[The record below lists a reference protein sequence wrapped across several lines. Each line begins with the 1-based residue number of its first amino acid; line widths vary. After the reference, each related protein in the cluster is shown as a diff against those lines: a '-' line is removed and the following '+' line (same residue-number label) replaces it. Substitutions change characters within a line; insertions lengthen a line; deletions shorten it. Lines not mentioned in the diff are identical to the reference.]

1 MPADLHVS
9 LCDSHKIHDIM
20 VKRFIPLI
28 ALVFVAACSG
38 SGSSTDTTAGAL
50 TPSSTVLSLPTTTVA
65 EIFNPATGEQA
76 VMCDNKAVG
85 ASYGE
90 KVKLEFC
97 TTTWAMGD
105 TDKDTWNCP
114 KEGCAQT
121 RLYHLVDTK
130 WTSPAICKR
139 DKPLTRFALSCYVPN
154 AGPATL
160 AEIPPKDVA
169 CIIWQTNK
177 SLTYVEETG
186 CTPSKGDINVSLS
199 AECTGYFTAVSLP
212 LEKCDNGSAVT
223 VMQKQLRAAGYSV
236 SVDGYF
242 GPAMAKAVYAFQG
255 DKGLRQ
261 LGIIDSATW
270 DALSPK
276 AFPG

>member
-1 MPADLHVS
+1 ML
-9 LCDSHKIHDIM
+9 
-20 VKRFIPLI
+20 KRFVPVVVL
-28 ALVFVAACSG
+28 LLMVSCGGNG
-38 SGSSTDTTAGAL
+38 SASN
-50 TPSSTVLSLPTTTVA
+50 TTVA
-65 EIFNPATGEQA
+65 GAPSASTAPTASTTTIPVLLNPESGEKA
-76 VMCDNKAVG
+76 VECDNKAVG

-97 TTTWAMGD
+97 TETWAMGD
-105 TDKDTWNCP
+105 TDQDTWNCP

-121 RLYHLVDTK
+121 RLFHLVDTK
-130 WTSPAICKR
+130 WTSPAICRR

-169 CIIWQTNK
+169 CIIWQANK
-177 SLTYVEETG
+177 SLSFVEETG
-186 CTPSKGDINVSLS
+186 CTPSKAEIDVSLS
-199 AECTGYFTAVSLP
+199 TECTGYFAAVSLP
-212 LEKCDNGSAVT
+212 LEKCDTGGAVT
-223 VMQKQLRAAGYSV
+223 VMQKQLRTAGYSV

-255 DKGLRQ
+255 KKGLQQ

>member
-1 MPADLHVS
+1 M
-9 LCDSHKIHDIM
+9 
-20 VKRFIPLI
+20 KRLLPVVLLFLT
-28 ALVFVAACSG
+28 ACG
-38 SGSSTDTTAGAL
+38 GSSASTDSTSASAAPTSTTLLA
-50 TPSSTVLSLPTTTVA
+50 PTTTVA
-65 EIFNPATGEQA
+65 EIFNPASGEKE
-76 VMCDNKAVG
+76 VTCDNKAVG

-105 TDKDTWNCP
+105 TDQDRWNCP
-114 KEGCAQT
+114 KEGCEQT

-130 WTSPAICKR
+130 WTSPAICSR

-169 CIIWQTNK
+169 CIIWQANK
-177 SLTYVEETG
+177 SLTYVTETG
-186 CTPSKGDINVSLS
+186 CTPSKADINLSLS
-199 AECTGYFTAVSLP
+199 AECTGYFAAVSLP
-212 LEKCDNGSAVT
+212 LEKCDTGGAVT

-255 DKGLRQ
+255 KKSLQQ

-270 DALSPK
+270 DALSTK

>member
-1 MPADLHVS
+1 MF
-9 LCDSHKIHDIM
+9 
-20 VKRFIPLI
+20 KRLLPI
-28 ALVFVAACSG
+28 ALLILTACSG
-38 SGSSTDTTAGAL
+38 SSVSTDTTIASIAA
-50 TPSSTVLSLPTTTVA
+50 SSTTTPATTTTVP
-65 EIFNPATGEQA
+65 EIFNPASGEKA
-76 VMCDNKAVG
+76 IECNNKAVG

-105 TDKDTWNCP
+105 TDQDTWNCP

-121 RLYHLVDTK
+121 RLYRLVGDK
-130 WTSPAICKR
+130 WISPVICRR

-160 AEIPPKDVA
+160 AEIPPRDVA

-186 CTPSKGDINVSLS
+186 CTPSKAEVNASLS
-199 AECTGYFTAVSLP
+199 TACTGYFAAVSLP
-212 LEKCDNGSAVT
+212 LEKCDTGGAVT
-223 VMQKQLRAAGYSV
+223 VMQKQLRAAGYTV

-255 DKGLRQ
+255 KKSLQQ

-270 DALSPK
+270 NALSTKP
-276 AFPG
+276 FPG

>member
-1 MPADLHVS
+1 MF
-9 LCDSHKIHDIM
+9 
-20 VKRFIPLI
+20 KRLLPI
-28 ALVFVAACSG
+28 ALLILTACSG
-38 SGSSTDTTAGAL
+38 SSVSTDTTIASIAA
-50 TPSSTVLSLPTTTVA
+50 SSTTTPATTTTVP
-65 EIFNPATGEQA
+65 EIFNPASGEKA
-76 VMCDNKAVG
+76 IECNNKAVG

-105 TDKDTWNCP
+105 TDQDTWNCP

-121 RLYHLVDTK
+121 RLYRLVGDK
-130 WTSPAICKR
+130 WISPVICRR

-160 AEIPPKDVA
+160 AEIPPRDVA

-186 CTPSKGDINVSLS
+186 CTPSKAEINVSLS
-199 AECTGYFTAVSLP
+199 TECTGYFAAVSLP
-212 LEKCDNGSAVT
+212 LEKCDTGGAVT
-223 VMQKQLRAAGYSV
+223 VTQKQLRAAGYSV

-255 DKGLRQ
+255 KKSLQQ

-270 DALSPK
+270 NALSTKP
-276 AFPG
+276 FPG

>member
-1 MPADLHVS
+1 MLKRLVPVVLLLLTACGGS
-9 LCDSHKIHDIM
+9 TASSDSTS
-20 VKRFIPLI
+20 
-28 ALVFVAACSG
+28 ASVAAA
-38 SGSSTDTTAGAL
+38 STTIPA
-50 TPSSTVLSLPTTTVA
+50 PTTTVA
-65 EIFNPATGEQA
+65 EIFNPASGEQA
-76 VMCDNKAVG
+76 IECDNKAVG

-105 TDKDTWNCP
+105 TDQDTWNCP

-121 RLYHLVDTK
+121 RLYHLVGEK
-130 WTSPAICKR
+130 WTSPAICRR

-169 CIIWQTNK
+169 CIIWQANK
-177 SLTYVEETG
+177 SLTFVEETG
-186 CTPSKGDINVSLS
+186 CTPSQADINASLS
-199 AECTGYFTAVSLP
+199 TECTGYFAAVSLP
-212 LEKCDNGSAVT
+212 LEKCDTGGAVT
-223 VMQKQLRAAGYSV
+223 VAQKQLRVAGYSV

-255 DKGLRQ
+255 KKGLQQ
-261 LGIIDSATW
+261 LGIIDTATW

>member
-1 MPADLHVS
+1 ML
-9 LCDSHKIHDIM
+9 
-20 VKRFIPLI
+20 KRLLPI
-28 ALVFVAACSG
+28 ALLALTACSG
-38 SGSSTDTTAGAL
+38 SSVSTDTTIAIIA
-50 TPSSTVLSLPTTTVA
+50 TTATTVPVTTTTVPD
-65 EIFNPATGEQA
+65 IFNPASGEKA
-76 VMCDNKAVG
+76 IECDNKAVG

-105 TDKDTWNCP
+105 TDQDTWNCP

-121 RLYHLVDTK
+121 RLYRLVGDK
-130 WTSPAICKR
+130 WTSPVICRR

-160 AEIPPKDVA
+160 AEIPPRDVA

-177 SLTYVEETG
+177 SLTFVEETG
-186 CTPSKGDINVSLS
+186 CTPSKAEINASLS
-199 AECTGYFTAVSLP
+199 TECTGYFADVTLP
-212 LEKCDNGSAVT
+212 LEKCDTGGAVT
-223 VMQKQLRAAGYSV
+223 VMQKQLRAAGYTV

-255 DKGLRQ
+255 KKSLQQ

-270 DALSPK
+270 NALSTKP
-276 AFPG
+276 FPG

>member
-1 MPADLHVS
+1 MF
-9 LCDSHKIHDIM
+9 
-20 VKRFIPLI
+20 KRLLPI
-28 ALVFVAACSG
+28 ALLILTACSG
-38 SGSSTDTTAGAL
+38 SSVSTDTTIASIAA
-50 TPSSTVLSLPTTTVA
+50 SSTTTPATTTTVP
-65 EIFNPATGEQA
+65 EIFNPASGEKA
-76 VMCDNKAVG
+76 IECNNKAVG

-105 TDKDTWNCP
+105 TDQDTWNCP

-121 RLYHLVDTK
+121 RLYRLVGDK
-130 WTSPAICKR
+130 WISPIICRR

-160 AEIPPKDVA
+160 AEIPPRDVA

-186 CTPSKGDINVSLS
+186 CTPSKAEINVSLS
-199 AECTGYFTAVSLP
+199 TECTGYFAAVSLP
-212 LEKCDNGSAVT
+212 LEKCDTGGAVT
-223 VMQKQLRAAGYSV
+223 VAQKQLRAAGYSV

-255 DKGLRQ
+255 KKSLQQ

-270 DALSPK
+270 NALSTKP
-276 AFPG
+276 FPG

>member
-1 MPADLHVS
+1 MF
-9 LCDSHKIHDIM
+9 
-20 VKRFIPLI
+20 KRLLPI
-28 ALVFVAACSG
+28 ALLILTACSG
-38 SGSSTDTTAGAL
+38 SSVSTDTTIASIAA
-50 TPSSTVLSLPTTTVA
+50 SSTTTPATTTTVP
-65 EIFNPATGEQA
+65 EIFNPASGEKA
-76 VMCDNKAVG
+76 IECNNKAVG

-105 TDKDTWNCP
+105 TDQDTWNCP

-121 RLYHLVDTK
+121 RLYRLVGDK
-130 WTSPAICKR
+130 WISPVICRR

-160 AEIPPKDVA
+160 AEIPPRDVA

-186 CTPSKGDINVSLS
+186 CTPSKAEVNVSLS
-199 AECTGYFTAVSLP
+199 TECTGYFAAVSLP
-212 LEKCDNGSAVT
+212 LEKCDTGGAVT
-223 VMQKQLRAAGYSV
+223 VMQKQLRAAGYTV

-255 DKGLRQ
+255 KKSLQQ

-270 DALSPK
+270 NALSTKP
-276 AFPG
+276 FPG

>member
-1 MPADLHVS
+1 LT
-9 LCDSHKIHDIM
+9 
-20 VKRFIPLI
+20 
-28 ALVFVAACSG
+28 ACSG
-38 SGSSTDTTAGAL
+38 SAASTNTTSASVAMSST
-50 TPSSTVLSLPTTTVA
+50 TVPVTTTTVPA
-65 EIFNPATGEQA
+65 IFNPASGEQA
-76 VMCDNKAVG
+76 VKCDNKAVG

-105 TDKDTWNCP
+105 TDQDTWNCP
-114 KEGCAQT
+114 KEGCEQT
-121 RLYHLVDTK
+121 RLYRLVGDK
-130 WTSPAICKR
+130 WTSPAICRR

-186 CTPSKGDINVSLS
+186 CTPSKAEVNASLS
-199 AECTGYFTAVSLP
+199 TKCTGYFAAVSLP
-212 LEKCDNGSAVT
+212 LEKCDTGDAVK
-223 VMQKQLRAAGYSV
+223 VMQKQLRAAGYTV
-236 SVDGYF
+236 SIDGYF

-255 DKGLRQ
+255 KKNLQQ
-261 LGIIDSATW
+261 LGIINSATW
-270 DALSPK
+270 DALSMKP
-276 AFPG
+276 FPG

>member
-1 MPADLHVS
+1 MLKRLAPVVVLLLMVS
-9 LCDSHKIHDIM
+9 CASNDSA
-20 VKRFIPLI
+20 P
-28 ALVFVAACSG
+28 
-38 SGSSTDTTAGAL
+38 DTTAAAG
-50 TPSSTVLSLPTTTVA
+50 TPSTSTVVAVTTTAVPA
-65 EIFNPATGEQA
+65 IFNPESGEKA
-76 VMCDNKAVG
+76 IKCDNKAVG

-97 TTTWAMGD
+97 TETWAMGD
-105 TDKDTWNCP
+105 TDQDRWNCP
-114 KEGCAQT
+114 KEGCEQT

-130 WTSPAICKR
+130 WTSPAICSR

-169 CIIWQTNK
+169 CIIWPTNK
-177 SLTYVEETG
+177 SLTYVKETG
-186 CTPSKGDINVSLS
+186 CTPSKADINLSLS
-199 AECTGYFTAVSLP
+199 AECTGYFAAVSLP
-212 LEKCDNGSAVT
+212 LEKCDTGGAVT

-242 GPAMAKAVYAFQG
+242 GPALAKAVYAFQG
-255 DKGLRQ
+255 EKGLQQ

-270 DALSPK
+270 DALSTK

>member
-1 MPADLHVS
+1 MLKRFVPVVVLLLLASCGGNGSASDTTLAGAPSSSVAPAASTTTMPVLFNPESGEKAID
-9 LCDSHKIHDIM
+9 CDS
-20 VKRFIPLI
+20 
-28 ALVFVAACSG
+28 
-38 SGSSTDTTAGAL
+38 
-50 TPSSTVLSLPTTTVA
+50 
-65 EIFNPATGEQA
+65 
-76 VMCDNKAVG
+76 KAVG

-105 TDKDTWNCP
+105 TDQDTWNCP

-121 RLYHLVDTK
+121 RLYHLVDDK
-130 WTSPAICKR
+130 WTSPAICRR

-169 CIIWQTNK
+169 CIIWQANK
-177 SLTYVEETG
+177 SLTFVEETG
-186 CTPSKGDINVSLS
+186 CTPSKADINVSLS
-199 AECTGYFTAVSLP
+199 TECTGYFAAVALP
-212 LEKCDNGSAVT
+212 LEKCDTGGAVT
-223 VMQKQLRAAGYSV
+223 VAQKQLRAAGYSV

-242 GPAMAKAVYAFQG
+242 GPALAKAVYAFQG
-255 DKGLRQ
+255 AKGLQQ

>member
-1 MPADLHVS
+1 ML
-9 LCDSHKIHDIM
+9 
-20 VKRFIPLI
+20 KRLLPI
-28 ALVFVAACSG
+28 ALLILTACSG
-38 SGSSTDTTAGAL
+38 SSVSTDT
-50 TPSSTVLSLPTTTVA
+50 SSASVAAASTIIPATTTTVP
-65 EIFNPATGEQA
+65 EIFNPASGEKA
-76 VMCDNKAVG
+76 IECNNKAVG

-97 TTTWAMGD
+97 TATWAMGD
-105 TDKDTWNCP
+105 TDQDTWNCP
-114 KEGCAQT
+114 KEGCTQT
-121 RLYHLVDTK
+121 RLYRLVGDK
-130 WTSPAICKR
+130 WISPVICRR

-186 CTPSKGDINVSLS
+186 CTPSKAEINVSLS
-199 AECTGYFTAVSLP
+199 TECTGYFAAVSLP
-212 LEKCDNGSAVT
+212 LEKCDTGGAVT
-223 VMQKQLRAAGYSV
+223 VMQKQLRAAGYTV

-255 DKGLRQ
+255 KKSLQQ

-270 DALSPK
+270 NALSTKP
-276 AFPG
+276 FPG

>member
-1 MPADLHVS
+1 ML
-9 LCDSHKIHDIM
+9 
-20 VKRFIPLI
+20 KRLLPI
-28 ALVFVAACSG
+28 ALLALTACSG
-38 SGSSTDTTAGAL
+38 SSVSTDTTIAIIA
-50 TPSSTVLSLPTTTVA
+50 TSPTTIPAITTTVPD
-65 EIFNPATGEQA
+65 IFNPASGEKA
-76 VMCDNKAVG
+76 IECDNKAVG

-97 TTTWAMGD
+97 TATWAMGD
-105 TDKDTWNCP
+105 TDQDTWNCP

-121 RLYHLVDTK
+121 RLYRLVGDK
-130 WTSPAICKR
+130 WTSPVICRR

-169 CIIWQTNK
+169 CIIWQANK
-177 SLTYVEETG
+177 SLTFVEETG
-186 CTPSKGDINVSLS
+186 CTPSKAEINVSLS
-199 AECTGYFTAVSLP
+199 TECTGYFAAVALP
-212 LEKCDNGSAVT
+212 LEKCDTGGAVT
-223 VMQKQLRAAGYSV
+223 VAQKQLRAAGYTV

-255 DKGLRQ
+255 KKSLQQ

-270 DALSPK
+270 NALSTKP
-276 AFPG
+276 FPG

>member
-1 MPADLHVS
+1 MFKS
-9 LCDSHKIHDIM
+9 L
-20 VKRFIPLI
+20 FPI
-28 ALVFVAACSG
+28 ALLILTACSG
-38 SGSSTDTTAGAL
+38 SSVSTDTTIASIAA
-50 TPSSTVLSLPTTTVA
+50 SSTTTPATTTTVP
-65 EIFNPATGEQA
+65 EIFNPASGEKA
-76 VMCDNKAVG
+76 IECNNKAVG

-105 TDKDTWNCP
+105 TDQDTWNCP

-121 RLYHLVDTK
+121 RLYRLVGDK
-130 WTSPAICKR
+130 WISPIICRR

-160 AEIPPKDVA
+160 AEIPPRDVA

-186 CTPSKGDINVSLS
+186 CTPSKAEVNVSLS
-199 AECTGYFTAVSLP
+199 TECTGYFAAVSLP
-212 LEKCDNGSAVT
+212 LEKCDTGGAVT
-223 VMQKQLRAAGYSV
+223 VMQKQLRAAGYTV

-255 DKGLRQ
+255 KKSLQQ

-270 DALSPK
+270 NALSTKP
-276 AFPG
+276 FPG

>member
-1 MPADLHVS
+1 MAL
-9 LCDSHKIHDIM
+9 
-20 VKRFIPLI
+20 LI
-28 ALVFVAACSG
+28 LTACG
-38 SGSSTDTTAGAL
+38 GSSKISDS
-50 TPSSTVLSLPTTTVA
+50 PSTTVATTSTTLAAPSTTIA
-65 EIFNPATGEQA
+65 EIFNPASGEKA
-76 VMCDNKAVG
+76 VACDNKTVG

-97 TTTWAMGD
+97 TETWAMGD
-105 TDKDTWNCP
+105 TDQDTWNCP
-114 KEGCAQT
+114 KAGCAQT

-177 SLTYVEETG
+177 ALAFVEETG

-199 AECTGYFTAVSLP
+199 AECTGYFEAVSLP

-223 VMQKQLRAAGYSV
+223 VMQNQLRAAGYSV

-270 DALSPK
+270 NALSPK

>member
-1 MPADLHVS
+1 ML
-9 LCDSHKIHDIM
+9 
-20 VKRFIPLI
+20 KRLVPI
-28 ALVFVAACSG
+28 ALLILTACG
-38 SGSSTDTTAGAL
+38 GSSSSSDAAAGA
-50 TPSSTVLSLPTTTVA
+50 PSTSTVVTVTSTTVPA
-65 EIFNPATGEQA
+65 IFNPASGEKA
-76 VMCDNKAVG
+76 VECDNKAVG

-97 TTTWAMGD
+97 TETWAMGD
-105 TDKDTWNCP
+105 TDQDTWNCP

-121 RLYHLVDTK
+121 RLYHLVDAK
-130 WTSPAICKR
+130 WTSPAICRR
-139 DKPLTRFALSCYVPN
+139 DKPLTQFALSCYVPN

-169 CIIWQTNK
+169 CIIWQANK
-177 SLTYVEETG
+177 SLTYVAETG
-186 CTPSKGDINVSLS
+186 CTPSKAEINASLS
-199 AECTGYFTAVSLP
+199 TECTGYFAAVSLP
-212 LEKCDNGSAVT
+212 LEKCDTGSAVT

-242 GPAMAKAVYAFQG
+242 GPALAKAVYAFQG
-255 DKGLRQ
+255 EKSLQQ

>member
-1 MPADLHVS
+1 ML
-9 LCDSHKIHDIM
+9 
-20 VKRFIPLI
+20 KRLVPVVLLI
-28 ALVFVAACSG
+28 LTACG
-38 SGSSTDTTAGAL
+38 GSSSSSNATDASVAVTSTTIPA
-50 TPSSTVLSLPTTTVA
+50 PTTTVP
-65 EIFNPATGEQA
+65 EIFNPASGETA
-76 VMCDNKAVG
+76 VECDNKAVG

-105 TDKDTWNCP
+105 TDQDTWNCP

-121 RLYHLVDTK
+121 RLYHLVGDK
-130 WTSPAICKR
+130 WTSPSICRR

-169 CIIWQTNK
+169 CIIWQANK
-177 SLTYVEETG
+177 SLSFVEETG
-186 CTPSKGDINVSLS
+186 CTPSKAEINVSLS
-199 AECTGYFTAVSLP
+199 TECTGYFAAVALP
-212 LEKCDNGSAVT
+212 LEKCDTGGAVT
-223 VMQKQLRAAGYSV
+223 VAQKQLRAAGYSV

-255 DKGLRQ
+255 KKGLQQ

>member
-1 MPADLHVS
+1 ML
-9 LCDSHKIHDIM
+9 
-20 VKRFIPLI
+20 KRLLPL
-28 ALVFVAACSG
+28 ALLALTACSG
-38 SGSSTDTTAGAL
+38 SSVSTDTTIAIIA
-50 TPSSTVLSLPTTTVA
+50 TSSTEVAVTTTTIA
-65 EIFNPATGEQA
+65 EVFNPVSGEQA
-76 VMCDNKAVG
+76 VTCDSKAVG

-105 TDKDTWNCP
+105 TDQDTWNCP

-121 RLYHLVDTK
+121 RLYRLVGDK
-130 WTSPAICKR
+130 WTSPVICRR

-169 CIIWQTNK
+169 CIIWQANK
-177 SLTYVEETG
+177 SLTFVEETG
-186 CTPSKGDINVSLS
+186 CTPSQADINASLS
-199 AECTGYFTAVSLP
+199 TECTGYFAAVSLP
-212 LEKCDNGSAVT
+212 LEKCDTGGAVT
-223 VMQKQLRAAGYSV
+223 VAQKQLRVAGYSV

-255 DKGLRQ
+255 KKGLQQ
-261 LGIIDSATW
+261 LGIIDTATW

>member
-1 MPADLHVS
+1 ML
-9 LCDSHKIHDIM
+9 
-20 VKRFIPLI
+20 KRFVPVVLLI
-28 ALVFVAACSG
+28 LTACG
-38 SGSSTDTTAGAL
+38 GSSSSSNATDPSVVATPTTLPA
-50 TPSSTVLSLPTTTVA
+50 PTTTVA
-65 EIFNPATGEQA
+65 EIFNPASGEQA
-76 VMCDNKAVG
+76 VTCDSKAVG

-97 TTTWAMGD
+97 TETWAMGD
-105 TDKDTWNCP
+105 TDQDRWNCP
-114 KEGCAQT
+114 KEGCEQT
-121 RLYHLVDTK
+121 RLYHRVDTK
-130 WTSPAICKR
+130 WTSTVICSR

-169 CIIWQTNK
+169 CIIWPTNK
-177 SLTYVEETG
+177 SLTYVKETG
-186 CTPSKGDINVSLS
+186 CTPSKADINLSLS
-199 AECTGYFTAVSLP
+199 AECTGYFAAVSLP
-212 LEKCDNGSAVT
+212 LEKCDTGGAVT

-242 GPAMAKAVYAFQG
+242 GPALAKAVYAFQG
-255 DKGLRQ
+255 EKGLQQ

>member
-1 MPADLHVS
+1 MF
-9 LCDSHKIHDIM
+9 
-20 VKRFIPLI
+20 KRLLPI
-28 ALVFVAACSG
+28 ALLILTACSG
-38 SGSSTDTTAGAL
+38 SSISTDTTIASIAA
-50 TPSSTVLSLPTTTVA
+50 SSTTTPATTTTVP
-65 EIFNPATGEQA
+65 EIFNPASGEKA
-76 VMCDNKAVG
+76 IECNNKAVG

-105 TDKDTWNCP
+105 TDQDTWNCP

-121 RLYHLVDTK
+121 RLYRLVGDK
-130 WTSPAICKR
+130 WISPIICRR

-160 AEIPPKDVA
+160 AEIPPRDVA

-186 CTPSKGDINVSLS
+186 CTPSKAEINVSLS
-199 AECTGYFTAVSLP
+199 TECTGYFAAVSLP
-212 LEKCDNGSAVT
+212 LEKCDTGGAVT
-223 VMQKQLRAAGYSV
+223 VAQKQLRAAGYSV

-255 DKGLRQ
+255 KKSLQQ

-270 DALSPK
+270 NALSTKP
-276 AFPG
+276 FPG

>member
-1 MPADLHVS
+1 ML
-9 LCDSHKIHDIM
+9 
-20 VKRFIPLI
+20 KRLLPITFLI
-28 ALVFVAACSG
+28 LTACSG
-38 SGSSTDTTAGAL
+38 SSVSTDTTSASVA
-50 TPSSTVLSLPTTTVA
+50 TSSTTIPVTTTTIA
-65 EIFNPATGEQA
+65 EIFNPASGEQA
-76 VMCDNKAVG
+76 ITCDNKAVG

-97 TTTWAMGD
+97 TATWAMGD
-105 TDKDTWNCP
+105 TDQDTWNCP

-121 RLYHLVDTK
+121 RLYRLVANK
-130 WTSPAICKR
+130 WTSPAICRR

-177 SLTYVEETG
+177 LLTYVEETG
-186 CTPSKGDINVSLS
+186 CTPSKAEVNASLS
-199 AECTGYFTAVSLP
+199 TECTGYFAAVSLP
-212 LEKCDNGSAVT
+212 LEKCDTGVAVK
-223 VMQKQLRAAGYSV
+223 VMQKQLRTAGYAV

-255 DKGLRQ
+255 KKSLQQ
-261 LGIIDSATW
+261 LGIINSVTW
-270 DALSPK
+270 NALSAKP
-276 AFPG
+276 FPG

>member
-1 MPADLHVS
+1 M
-9 LCDSHKIHDIM
+9 
-20 VKRFIPLI
+20 KRLLPVVLLFLT
-28 ALVFVAACSG
+28 ACG
-38 SGSSTDTTAGAL
+38 GSSASTDSTSASAAPTSTTLLA
-50 TPSSTVLSLPTTTVA
+50 PTTTVA
-65 EIFNPATGEQA
+65 EIFNPASGEKE
-76 VMCDNKAVG
+76 VTCDNKAVG

-105 TDKDTWNCP
+105 TDQDRWNCP
-114 KEGCAQT
+114 KEGCEQT

-130 WTSPAICKR
+130 WTSPAICSR

-169 CIIWQTNK
+169 CIIWPTNK
-177 SLTYVEETG
+177 SLTYVKETG
-186 CTPSKGDINVSLS
+186 CTPSKADINLSLS
-199 AECTGYFTAVSLP
+199 AECTGYFAAVSLP
-212 LEKCDNGSAVT
+212 LEKCDTGGAVT

-242 GPAMAKAVYAFQG
+242 GPALAKAVYAFQG
-255 DKGLRQ
+255 EKGLQQ

-270 DALSPK
+270 DALSTK

>member
-1 MPADLHVS
+1 ML
-9 LCDSHKIHDIM
+9 
-20 VKRFIPLI
+20 KRLLPVVLLFLT
-28 ALVFVAACSG
+28 ACG
-38 SGSSTDTTAGAL
+38 GSSVSSDSTSANAIATSTTL
-50 TPSSTVLSLPTTTVA
+50 FTPITTIA
-65 EIFNPATGEQA
+65 EIFNPASGEEA
-76 VMCDNKAVG
+76 IECDNKIVG

-105 TDKDTWNCP
+105 TDQDTWNCP

-121 RLYHLVDTK
+121 RLYRLVGEQ
-130 WTSPAICKR
+130 WTSPAICRR

-186 CTPSKGDINVSLS
+186 CTPSKAEINVSLS
-199 AECTGYFTAVSLP
+199 TECTGYFAAVSLP
-212 LEKCDNGSAVT
+212 LEKCDTGGAVT
-223 VMQKQLRAAGYSV
+223 VMQRQLRAAGYSV
-236 SVDGYF
+236 SIDGYF

-255 DKGLRQ
+255 KKSLQQ

-270 DALSPK
+270 NTLSTKP
-276 AFPG
+276 FPG